1 MNLLRSSGFQLAFI
15 YLTVF
20 SGSVLVLIGFI
31 YWTTAGYM
39 ARQSDETVQAEI
51 EGLAEQYRRQGLDA
65 LVAVIRDRVARDP
78 DRSSVYLLTWP
89 NYKPIIGNLNGW
101 PDVPVAA
108 DGWMD
113 FELEGGEDEAAHAAR
128 ARPFRLRG
136 NLALLVGRDVQDLIE
151 IQTMIK
157 QSLIWGLAITLA
169 LGIAGG
175 LMLTG
180 STLRRIE
187 TINQTSREIMNGDLS
202 QRIPTRG
209 SGDDFDQV
217 AENLNLM
224 LNQIEQL
231 MTGVR
236 NVSDNIAHD
245 LRTPLARLRNRL
257 ESMHTSAGND
267 GDLVQELSACT
278 EEADHLLATFNALLR
293 ISRIESGAL
302 QRPNQEVDLSKVVE
316 DACDLYEAVA
326 DEQQRGLRPWIESQ
340 VVLPGDRD
348 LLFQAV
354 SNMLDNAIKYA
365 RRKVDV
371 RLTPNNAGAELTV
384 ADDGPGIPEAERDKV
399 LERFYR
405 LESSRTTAGSGLGL
419 SLVAAVARLHDAEL
433 ELGDNYPGLKI
444 TLRLNR

>member
-1 MNLLRSSGFQLAFI
+1 MNLLRSSGFQLALL
-15 YLTVF
+15 YLAVF
-20 SGSVLVLIGFI
+20 SGSVLVLVGFI

-65 LVAVIRDRVARDP
+65 LVTVIRDRVARDP
-78 DRSSVYLLTWP
+78 NRSSIYLLTSP
-89 NYKPIIGNLNGW
+89 SYKPIVGNLNGW
-101 PDVPVAA
+101 PDVPVSA

-113 FELEGGEDEAAHAAR
+113 FQLEGDAGEQAHAAR

-151 IQTMIK
+151 IQSMIRR
-157 QSLIWGLAITLA
+157 SLIWGLAITLA

-187 TINQTSREIMNGDLS
+187 AINQTSREIMGGDLS

-209 SGDDFDQV
+209 SGDDFDQL

-231 MTGVR
+231 MTGVQH
-236 NVSDNIAHD
+236 VSDNIAHD

-257 ESMHTSAGND
+257 ETLHTSAA
-267 GDLVQELSACT
+267 GDDELAQELSACT

-302 QRPNQEVDLSKVVE
+302 QRPKIDVDISKVVE
-316 DACDLYEAVA
+316 DASDLYEAVA
-326 DEQQRGLRPWIESQ
+326 EQQQCRLRPWIEPQ
-340 VVLPGDRD
+340 LRVTGDRD
-348 LLFQAV
+348 LIFQAV
-354 SNMLDNAIKYA
+354 SNLLDNAIKYA
-365 RRKVDV
+365 RSKVDV
-371 RLTPNNAGAELTV
+371 RLTPNSAGVVLSV
-384 ADDGPGIPEAERDKV
+384 ADDGPGIPQAERTKV

-405 LESSRTTAGSGLGL
+405 LESSRNSPGSGLGL
-419 SLVAAVARLHDAEL
+419 SLVAAVARLHDTEL
-433 ELGDNYPGLKI
+433 ELGDNHPGLKV
-444 TLRLNR
+444 TLRLGN